1 LANIIYFLHI
11 KFTRAELII
20 NAAFAKCSIPLL
32 VLIKSKT
39 KGMDKSPEK
48 KLIPETIKN
57 NIISF
62 SLECL
67 PLLKTKLTLSLKAIV
82 LDITNA
88 KILLIMVRVSFKSF
102 AMCSPIAGLM
112 VEPKV

>member
-1 LANIIYFLHI
+1 MANIIYFLHI

-48 KLIPETIKN
+48 KLIPEMIKN